1 MKKPKLVFHRDKVF
15 ELEDISDGNQPS
27 PSVGS
32 HGAEAILILDLTGIA
47 DVSLVG
53 MPYAGKSTLLDAISS

>member
-15 ELEDISDGNQPS
+15 ELEDISDDNQSS

-32 HGAEAILILDLTGIA
+32 HGAEAILILDLKSTA

-53 MPYAGKSTLLDAISS
+53 MPNAGKSTLPDAISS